1 MDLVRPGHPETMEF
15 SSPWAPYAPAVLL
28 NETNNVLR
36 LCQKSTSLIKA
47 NRWGNPMHRPPMRG
61 PERDFP
67 ERNIQGSKLL
77 CKTLCATLCAREKWL
92 PRHCPVSLSGGPYAA
107 TLCARSIILFK
118 ETGYVQDESSL
129 QAMICQRSVMT
140 NLTAEARKQIAFSLQ
155 GAITETIPLH
165 LFRLCFT

>member
-1 MDLVRPGHPETMEF
+1 MFSLCSKPCGRPPMRQGRRVC
-15 SSPWAPYAPAVLL
+15 ARPYARGKL
-28 NETNNVLR
+28 NQRNRSADPMRQHSFSEKNSCHR
-36 LCQKSTSLIKA
+36 RPRHKSKDFPEAT
-47 NRWGNPMHRPPMRG
+47 RWGNPMRRPPMRG

-67 ERNIQGSKLL
+67 EPNFQGSKLL

-140 NLTAEARKQIAFSLQ
+140 NPT
-155 GAITETIPLH
+155 T
-165 LFRLCFT
+165 